1 MEVEVKLRLPDAAA
15 HCRLSAYLA
24 PRLLRTDAQRN
35 AFFDAPARPLRGN
48 RSRTVRLLR
57 ADKGKAF
64 VDLLNE
70 KANDSGE
77 NEMGYVERTLAFSTR
92 HLDDR
97 DIRLMDLTGVTDVL
111 WKRFFQR
118 EFGEADMNVAI
129 KRMKE
134 SGVRYKWKNLFEH
147 KTEKQKQ
154 VEQRMSAGLRNKYEV
169 ANAVAGFNLNST
181 INWDEVEDQYDGHAE
196 DMNYFYVF
204 EESDGENEA
213 AEQNNGGR
221 GSGSNDASHGTE
233 DAGGSGGNG
242 NSSQLADVEE
252 HAPVHSVVNEC
263 VAIRQREQA
272 TLHECVAVRQRKHAT
287 VRMCAAFWEHT
298 IVCEHN
304 ACQEHAA
311 EHDRTTLCERT
322 TPPYASSPSSTSSK
336 LSFAI
341 KLSFRGCLSS
351 RGWLS
356 SQNHDGWISSMERGC
371 GVRSESEE
379 KKRRGD
385 VE

>member
-1 MEVEVKLRLPDAAA
+1 MLRPQPTRIELHSSERDEIEEHIRSKDDAAAAESSAFSTPPTSNPIVNPILRILHPHADAAPTKAQRIGLHPPPRPLNPSPIPNPIPMEVEVKLRLPDAAA

-77 NEMGYVERTLAFSTR
+77 NEMGYVERTLEFSTR

-134 SGVRYKWKNLFEH
+134 SGVRYKWKNLFEA

-154 VEQRMSAGLRNKYEV
+154 VEQRMSAGPRNKYEV
-169 ANAVAGFNLNST
+169 ANA
-181 INWDEVEDQYDGHAE
+181 
-196 DMNYFYVF
+196 
-204 EESDGENEA
+204 
-213 AEQNNGGR
+213 
-221 GSGSNDASHGTE
+221 
-233 DAGGSGGNG
+233 
-242 NSSQLADVEE
+242 
-252 HAPVHSVVNEC
+252 
-263 VAIRQREQA
+263 A
-272 TLHECVAVRQRKHAT
+272 TL
-287 VRMCAAFWEHT
+287 
-298 IVCEHN
+298 
-304 ACQEHAA
+304 
-311 EHDRTTLCERT
+311 
-322 TPPYASSPSSTSSK
+322 
-336 LSFAI
+336 
-341 KLSFRGCLSS
+341 
-351 RGWLS
+351 
-356 SQNHDGWISSMERGC
+356 
-371 GVRSESEE
+371 
-379 KKRRGD
+379 
-385 VE
+385 